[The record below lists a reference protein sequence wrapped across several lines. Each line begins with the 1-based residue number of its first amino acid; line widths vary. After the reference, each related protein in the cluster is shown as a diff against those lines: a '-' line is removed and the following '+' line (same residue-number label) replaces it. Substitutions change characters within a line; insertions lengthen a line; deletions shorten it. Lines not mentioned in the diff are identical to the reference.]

1 MDKQYS
7 VQFFTSLVESIQK
20 CCRDFLDFDQ
30 AVELSG
36 YLNLE
41 IDNFKKERYVLSE
54 MISNTGDVI
63 SESYCTKAFKT
74 VQRNPR
80 RSPPPSP
87 PRANSVLKDSSNH
100 LDRNRAGGVG
110 ERGSPAP
117 QAGKRHFGLSQ
128 RHHYLSP
135 FHPGRRR
142 NLIQS
147 RRSVPSSFTQSSSFT
162 RSSPSQSKDSQPYD
176 IQART
181 SMAMTFSPSTEVVA
195 SLSQSFSVFG
205 NDSLPSGAVKSD
217 VSGLDD
223 SDRSKE
229 KTSGDLEA
237 LYVAAT
243 SVSDLEQSVFPSVSS
258 NIYTSVTQTSA
269 ESVNTGTA
277 LETAASYTESAG
289 SYAETV
295 RLPVRIK
302 EEEEENDDDD
312 IMFIEGPTDIS
323 GTGGSTVNTSDSNV
337 DISHPGMQSRLSS
350 SLSDAQQHVG
360 EDRSGGEDMKKS
372 HTVYGPMHKEDG
384 VQDTWWPPADYDAFM
399 THERAADG
407 RTDLTSVTEC
417 RTTGY
422 SSQPGASVHTAS
434 VGEQSNILFPR
445 YHRQT
450 LLGSQS
456 SPVKTSSFVSQS
468 GTVKLDSGSDR
479 GRFGSLPGIDV
490 QSGGSSGGLRYS
502 CNQCSYHTLY
512 RHNLRRHKRIHSGDF
527 FHCHLCTCHFSDS
540 YRLKQH
546 LKVHAD
552 KLPCQICGKLF
563 FTHDGL
569 ARHTKTHLA

>member
-360 EDRSGGEDMKKS
+360 EDRSGGEDMKL
-372 HTVYGPMHKEDG
+372 
-384 VQDTWWPPADYDAFM
+384 F
-399 THERAADG
+399 
-407 RTDLTSVTEC
+407 
-417 RTTGY
+417 
-422 SSQPGASVHTAS
+422 SSWLGAPQYNFQV
-434 VGEQSNILFPR
+434 VENLDWGGGQREKKK
-445 YHRQT
+445 
-450 LLGSQS
+450 SQS
-456 SPVKTSSFVSQS
+456 ESMRKYRAKIKHNDETYRSHRESEKHCLQLFRMNMTEAQ
-468 GTVKLDSGSDR
+468 R
-479 GRFGSLPGIDV
+479 A
-490 QSGGSSGGLRYS
+490 RYREKAKERMK
-502 CNQCSYHTLY
+502 
-512 RHNLRRHKRIHSGDF
+512 RH
-527 FHCHLCTCHFSDS
+527 
-540 YRLKQH
+540 
-546 LKVHAD
+546 
-552 KLPCQICGKLF
+552 
-563 FTHDGL
+563 
-569 ARHTKTHLA
+569 

>member
-360 EDRSGGEDMKKS
+360 EDRSGGEDMKS
-372 HTVYGPMHKEDG
+372 VHDPVGVLAVDNHGEWRRRESSRRFPFLESRMAQSERRVFSCDTCTYQTVYQHALK
-384 VQDTWWPPADYDAFM
+384 
-399 THERAADG
+399 
-407 RTDLTSVTEC
+407 
-417 RTTGY
+417 
-422 SSQPGASVHTAS
+422 
-434 VGEQSNILFPR
+434 
-445 YHRQT
+445 
-450 LLGSQS
+450 
-456 SPVKTSSFVSQS
+456 
-468 GTVKLDSGSDR
+468 
-479 GRFGSLPGIDV
+479 
-490 QSGGSSGGLRYS
+490 
-502 CNQCSYHTLY
+502 
-512 RHNLRRHKRIHSGDF
+512 RHKRVHTGDF
-527 FHCHLCTCHFSDS
+527 FHCHLCRCHFSDRH
-540 YRLKQH
+540 RLMKH
-546 LKVHAD
+546 LTIHANT
-552 KLPCQICGKLF
+552 PTCRFCGKTYA
-563 FTHDGL
+563 THESL
-569 ARHTKTHLA
+569 KRHERNHETAAAAT

>member
-360 EDRSGGEDMKKS
+360 EDRSGGEDMKTSKAKGDAMDMLQNLVS
-372 HTVYGPMHKEDG
+372 GLRDYNQTMCN
-384 VQDTWWPPADYDAFM
+384 PAMGHLA
-399 THERAADG
+399 
-407 RTDLTSVTEC
+407 
-417 RTTGY
+417 
-422 SSQPGASVHTAS
+422 
-434 VGEQSNILFPR
+434 
-445 YHRQT
+445 
-450 LLGSQS
+450 SQS
-456 SPVKTSSFVSQS
+456 LSFPAGAKQ
-468 GTVKLDSGSDR
+468 
-479 GRFGSLPGIDV
+479 
-490 QSGGSSGGLRYS
+490 QQWSSGGKRTQRLDSDILKCTECGYQTKLKFNLIRHRRV
-502 CNQCSYHTLY
+502 HTGE
-512 RHNLRRHKRIHSGDF
+512 RF
-527 FHCHLCTCHFSDS
+527 PCHLCHRTFINN
-540 YRLKQH
+540 YELQGH
-546 LKVHAD
+546 LKGHIGELKCKVCY
-552 KLPCQICGKLF
+552 KQCQSMS
-563 FTHDGL
+563 GL
-569 ARHTKTHLA
+569 NSHMSKHRLEFSQ

>member
-360 EDRSGGEDMKKS
+360 EDRSGGEDMKINE
-372 HTVYGPMHKEDG
+372 TVADFNLDNDG
-384 VQDTWWPPADYDAFM
+384 QPYM
-399 THERAADG
+399 TLTGSELPLTNRAT
-407 RTDLTSVTEC
+407 RST
-417 RTTGY
+417 TTGSTAGVRMHQCTLCSY
-422 SSQPGASVHTAS
+422 QTNQPG
-434 VGEQSNILFPR
+434 NL
-445 YHRQT
+445 
-450 LLGSQS
+450 
-456 SPVKTSSFVSQS
+456 K
-468 GTVKLDSGSDR
+468 
-479 GRFGSLPGIDV
+479 
-490 QSGGSSGGLRYS
+490 
-502 CNQCSYHTLY
+502 
-512 RHNLRRHKRIHSGDF
+512 RHQRRHSGDF
-527 FHCHLCTCHFSDS
+527 YRCHLCTS
-540 YRLKQH
+540 YFYDRYQLFVH
-546 LKVHAD
+546 LKGHAGGLRCRVCD
-552 KLPCQICGKLF
+552 KS
-563 FTHDGL
+563 FTSKKGL
-569 ARHTKTHLA
+569 MLHEKSHR

>member
-360 EDRSGGEDMKKS
+360 EDRSGGEDMKRLKMRTGLTLKNNPRSSNSESLARMKAHVNPVTESYQTFSVTPFSPIDYVDPIVDSTQPLGLTSYSIKGNIHMFHGSTPSKVFQCDICGYKASRNYNLTRHMRTHTGARPKCPLCDKTFIDNYQLKYHLKS
-372 HTVYGPMHKEDG
+372 H
-384 VQDTWWPPADYDAFM
+384 
-399 THERAADG
+399 
-407 RTDLTSVTEC
+407 
-417 RTTGY
+417 
-422 SSQPGASVHTAS
+422 
-434 VGEQSNILFPR
+434 
-445 YHRQT
+445 
-450 LLGSQS
+450 
-456 SPVKTSSFVSQS
+456 SSFEDFLSEVSCAQESKPEQLQS
-468 GTVKLDSGSDR
+468 EEHQDDGQDIGL
-479 GRFGSLPGIDV
+479 
-490 QSGGSSGGLRYS
+490 SS
-502 CNQCSYHTLY
+502 
-512 RHNLRRHKRIHSGDF
+512 
-527 FHCHLCTCHFSDS
+527 
-540 YRLKQH
+540 
-546 LKVHAD
+546 
-552 KLPCQICGKLF
+552 
-563 FTHDGL
+563 
-569 ARHTKTHLA
+569 

>member
-360 EDRSGGEDMKKS
+360 EDRSGGEDMKYTNVGLVNEVRQSTVEILDELSS
-372 HTVYGPMHKEDG
+372 HV
-384 VQDTWWPPADYDAFM
+384 
-399 THERAADG
+399 
-407 RTDLTSVTEC
+407 L
-417 RTTGY
+417 
-422 SSQPGASVHTAS
+422 
-434 VGEQSNILFPR
+434 
-445 YHRQT
+445 
-450 LLGSQS
+450 
-456 SPVKTSSFVSQS
+456 SPVCNSYAPSWTGSTSGCNSNEDYRTINSIIESARKSQTMDRNRKASFTDNRKKVH
-468 GTVKLDSGSDR
+468 KCDH
-479 GRFGSLPGIDV
+479 
-490 QSGGSSGGLRYS
+490 
-502 CNQCSYHTLY
+502 CSYESIQMG
-512 RHNLRRHKRIHSGDF
+512 NLKRHKRIHSGDF
-527 FHCHLCTCHFSDS
+527 FMCHLCPCHFSDS
-540 YRLKQH
+540 HHLRLH
-546 LKVHAD
+546 LKGHD
-552 KLPCQICGKLF
+552 GKLKCQF
-563 FTHDGL
+563 CFKQFASKHGL
-569 ARHTKTHLA
+569 DVHMKLYCKASNSVKHVHS